1 MMTAQA
7 TPITVRILDRDY
19 QVACEEDEREALIAA
34 ADYVDRRMQEVRAR
48 GNVIGTDRV
57 AVMAALNI
65 AHDLLSLQESERAL
79 QRVNEGV
86 GDLQQRVAAKL
97 SESA

>member
-34 ADYVDRRMQEVRAR
+34 ADYVDRRMQEVRTR

>member
-7 TPITVRILDRDY
+7 TPMTVRILDRDY